1 MGREMD
7 EHHGNDDGSTASA
20 DSGFEAPAGEGV
32 RLALRLRP
40 PVAGVSTALVDRL
53 SRLRAEGVI
62 EGFDVECWPDE
73 VSLSGGAHPE
83 VVAAFRR
90 YERWAGRNGVSLRPA
105 FDVRSVSPLVGARR
119 ELLVLPAACLAA
131 YGDGELVGVFPCTD
145 GDHTWTVED
154 CLDACARTGGPP
166 TVP

>member
-1 MGREMD
+1 MD
-7 EHHGNDDGSTASA
+7 VHSDTLEDSIENG
-20 DSGFEAPAGEGV
+20 DSGADDQAGEGV
-32 RLALRLRP
+32 RLVLRLRP

-53 SRLRAEGVI
+53 GRLRAEGTI
-62 EGFDVECWPDE
+62 EAFDVECWPDE
-73 VSLSGGAHPE
+73 VSISGDGHPE

-90 YERWAGRNGVSLRPA
+90 YERWAERNGVSVRPA

-119 ELLVLPAACLAA
+119 ELLRLPAACLAA
-131 YGDGELVGVFPCTD
+131 YEDGDLAGVFPCTD

-154 CLDACARTGGPP
+154 CLDACADTGTPP